1 MSNQATYVTLNANN
15 FATEVLN
22 SSIPVVVDFWAP
34 WCGPCRVM
42 NPILSELA
50 EKYADV
56 VKVGKL
62 NIDDFPQIASQYEI
76 EAIPTLLFFEQGQ
89 VKERIAGLL
98 SKPVLFEKVETF
110 TASRDKAA

>member
-1 MSNQATYVTLNANN
+1 MSNQATQIVLTADN

-22 SSIPVVVDFWAP
+22 SSMPVIVDFWAP

-42 NPILSELA
+42 NPILGELA
-50 EKYADV
+50 EKYAGV

-62 NIDDFPQIASQYEI
+62 NVDDIPQIASQYQI

-98 SKPVLFEKVETF
+98 SKPLLFEKVETF
-110 TASRDKAA
+110 TTSSDKAA